1 MNEPLSLDVLHMGN
15 IVNNGYLHAK
25 YLRMRGVGAHNLNVD
40 YTHCQGAPEWTDA
53 LIKEPVAEWDQDWS
67 RLDLGGYRRPDWY
80 HGIMIADV
88 PRAEAVLANWDEGP
102 ALAAAGA
109 MRGAA
114 GAAFE
119 RALSSARALAAR
131 MVRGVAGQPAVDQIK
146 SVVEVVHPANVTTE
160 FAEQIVRDFAAA
172 YPDAPKPLTLA
183 EVILWGERSVKLA
196 RLFKFFKVIQGYSLD
211 PIYAMLGTPDKPFLC
226 YEHGTMRDF
235 PYEDAPR
242 GRLYAL
248 ALKKAHKVFITN
260 ADCIASA
267 RRLGLTNWVYI
278 PHLIDD
284 QRYRP
289 ADSPVRPQL
298 TAETGADFVIVAP
311 ARHHWKN
318 VPPGMEGMERSWHK
332 RNNVLIEGL
341 GHLIARRS
349 ELKVMMVFFEWGQ
362 EVALSKAL
370 IDQVG
375 LTSRVKWVPIQCKLA
390 MKDYFNAADVVCD
403 QFHPGIAAFGAVVG
417 EALACGKPVISNLNR
432 ETNAEAFPVLP
443 PILHATEPQQ
453 VEAHLER
460 LIDDEVY
467 RRQAGAESRA
477 WYLAQHSS
485 KVVTDRMIAV
495 YEELSD
501 RHGWNWRFA

>member
-1 MNEPLSLDVLHMGN
+1 MTQPLSFDVLHIGN

-25 YLRMRGVGAHNLNVD
+25 YLRRRGVGAHNLNVD

-67 RLDLGGYRRPDWY
+67 LLDLGGYQRPPWY

-88 PRAEAVLANWDEGP
+88 PKVEAVLADCDASP
-102 ALAAAGA
+102 AVAAAGQVK
-109 MRGAA
+109 GAA
-114 GAAFE
+114 AAAIG
-119 RALSSARALAAR
+119 RALSQARSLAGLV
-131 MVRGVAGQPAVDQIK
+131 VRGVGGQPAVDELKNAI
-146 SVVEVVHPANVTTE
+146 EVVHPSNVTRE
-160 FAEQIVRDFAAA
+160 FAERIVSDFRAA
-172 YPDAPKPLTLA
+172 YPDAPVPLTRE

-196 RLFKFFKVIQGYSLD
+196 RIFRFFKVVQGYSLD
-211 PIYAMLGTPDKPFLC
+211 PIYAMLGTPERPFLC

-267 RRLGLTNWVYI
+267 RRLGLTNWVYV

-284 QRYRP
+284 ERYRP
-289 ADSPVRPQL
+289 S
-298 TAETGADFVIVAP
+298 ETPLRARLSGENGADFIIVAP

-318 VPPGMEGMERSWHK
+318 APSGMERSWFK
-332 RNNVLIEGL
+332 NNNVLIEGL
-341 GHLIARRS
+341 GRLLARRPG
-349 ELKVMMVFFEWGQ
+349 LKVQMVLFEWGQ
-362 EVALSKAL
+362 EVALSKEL
-370 IDQVG
+370 IARCG
-375 LTSRVKWVPIQCKLA
+375 LTARVKWVPIQCKLV

-417 EALACGKPVISNLNR
+417 EALACGKPTISNLNR
-432 ETNAEAFPVLP
+432 QTNSEAFSVLP
-443 PILHATEPQQ
+443 PILHATQPDE

-460 LIDDEVY
+460 LIDDIDY
-467 RRQAGAESRA
+467 RRGVGAESRA
-477 WYLAQHSS
+477 WYLAHHSS

-501 RHGWNWRFA
+501 RYGWNWRFA